1 MEDIGGWV
9 FTLWQVQNRHNW
21 NSRDC
26 LLAVYVFV
34 QDYKL
39 LGRAYLGETALCNS
53 ETNKDNHQIC
63 VHM

>member
-1 MEDIGGWV
+1 MVGYSLFGKFRTGIK
-9 FTLWQVQNRHNW
+9 NRG
-21 NSRDC
+21 C

-39 LGRAYLGETALCNS
+39 LGRAYLGETTLSNS

-63 VHM
+63 FHI